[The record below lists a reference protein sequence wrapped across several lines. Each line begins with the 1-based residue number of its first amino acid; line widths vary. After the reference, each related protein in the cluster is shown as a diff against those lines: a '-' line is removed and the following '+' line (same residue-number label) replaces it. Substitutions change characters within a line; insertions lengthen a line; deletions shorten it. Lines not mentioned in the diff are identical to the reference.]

1 MKRIEMLE
9 NELNMLKKTNKDEEL
24 LKMKVIKQKT
34 EYLIN

>member
-24 LKMKVIKQKT
+24 LKMKVIKRKK
-34 EYLIN
+34 EY